1 MRTISE
7 LRDMAETEIAEILQK
22 AGLEISGTGDELIAR
37 VLEHEKK
44 AAEAE
49 KNAQGPGD
57 FVPPGSGDS
66 AEGKNTQGPAPV
78 DSVPSV
84 PVDSSTP
91 VDSVPSVP
99 VDSSTPVDSV
109 PSVPVGS
116 ASVSPTQ
123 DSASNTITPESPSSY
138 GAAKDETVR
147 SPDSLHLYKPVN
159 GQDLSI
165 GGGIAAR
172 GVVVTGGSQVLDM
185 YLGTY
190 LDRTEITAD
199 EAKAHAASA
208 E

>member
-57 FVPPGSGDS
+57 FVPPSSGDS

-99 VDSSTPVDSV
+99 VDS
-109 PSVPVGS
+109 

-123 DSASNTITPESPSSY
+123 DSASNTITPKSPSSY